1 MVEAA
6 EVKRANWLELFFD
19 LVFVYAIAKATHVI
33 AVPHDGQVPLEDY
46 GLFLLIMI
54 PVWWA
59 WTGHTLFTN
68 RFDTGD
74 TTHRLLT
81 LAQMLAALFLAA
93 FINPDFDM
101 TYSGFLFSYLAI
113 RLLLV
118 AMYLRAGAKRPEIT
132 PVTRPMSAGFGL
144 GLLVVACS
152 CFFEPPWRYGVLYAG
167 IFIEFMTPILLRS
180 RLSAIPVDGHHLPER
195 FGLLTIILFGESV
208 VALGSPLSQGHLTSG
223 SIAAVVV
230 GFFVLSAAWWVYFVL
245 TDEKLVGHDL
255 GNGQRIIYGHLPLY
269 AGLAVLAN
277 FVRFGADAALSTRAH
292 FAMGGF
298 GLALFLGALGF
309 IHGWATLCE
318 NPRVRLAI
326 LVLLAGAAAVLGLG
340 ALGVEA
346 AGGASH

>member
-1 MVEAA
+1 MTEEP

-33 AVPHDGQVPLEDY
+33 ATPHGGQVPLEDY

-74 TTHRLLT
+74 STHRMLT

-93 FINPDFDM
+93 FINPDFDA
-101 TYSGFLFSYLAI
+101 TYTGFLLSYLAI
-113 RLLLV
+113 RLLLI
-118 AMYLRAGAKRPEIT
+118 AMYLRVGSKRPGIAPIT
-132 PVTRPMSAGFGL
+132 KPMSMGFGL
-144 GLLVVACS
+144 GLVVVACS
-152 CFFEPPWRYGVLYAG
+152 CFFDPPWRYAVLYAG

-180 RLSAIPVDGHHLPER
+180 RLSTIPVDGHHLPER

-208 VALGSPLSQGHLTSG
+208 VALGAPLSTGHLSVG
-223 SIAAVVV
+223 SVAAVVV
-230 GFFVLSAAWWVYFVL
+230 GFVVLSAAWWVYFVL
-245 TDEKLVGHDL
+245 TDEMLVGRDL

-277 FVRFGADAALSTRAH
+277 FVRFGADAALSTGAH
-292 FAMGGF
+292 LAMGAF

-309 IHGWATLCE
+309 IHGAVALCE
-318 NPRVRLAI
+318 RPRVRLAI
-326 LVLLAGAAAVLGLG
+326 LVLLAGSAALLGLG
-340 ALGVEA
+340 ALGVEG